1 MKVKTF
7 IRHDCP
13 ENCDARYYEDG
24 WYLVSRSYCL
34 SIDEFV
40 ERKAKISF
48 CPLCGEL
55 LPLLIYDELN
65 NIEQK
70 TTHTTV
76 EEFQKALKNWADASA
91 VFAGQQN

>member
-1 MKVKTF
+1 MKIYPY
-7 IRHDCP
+7 IRHKC
-13 ENCDARYYEDG
+13 EQSCDVRYYEDG

-34 SIDEFV
+34 AIDEFV

-70 TTHTTV
+70 TTGTTV

-91 VFAGQQN
+91 VFTGQ